1 MIAQHIADTL
11 IDETTQPSLEDNA
24 LLNERKLFTASIKL
38 AIKDAEHLYSLGKRN
53 PLVLRH
59 RDFQG
64 ETQDLVDYFEQQ
76 SMQPGGLGFIC
87 SHLEM
92 DANRFSEFALQ
103 KFLNPL
109 LALIER
115 TQRSRY

>member
-59 RDFQG
+59 KDFQG

-76 SMQPGGLGFIC
+76 SMEARHQDSGWKKKKKVFP
-87 SHLEM
+87 HYQWWM
-92 DANRFSEFALQ
+92 ARA
-103 KFLNPL
+103 
-109 LALIER
+109 
-115 TQRSRY
+115 

>member
-11 IDETTQPSLEDNA
+11 IDETVQPSLEDNA

-59 RDFQG
+59 KDFQG

-76 SMQPGGLGFIC
+76 SMQPGGLGFVC
-87 SHLEM
+87 FHLEM

-109 LALIER
+109 QALIER
-115 TQRSRY
+115 TQRSCH